1 MTEKVNL
8 DATDLYKLG
17 FWLGRLETSLL
28 PSYPWSMTQVCLD
41 SLSNYK
47 SKEGLQLIGH
57 GASFYYREFDKDY
70 KNIEEN
76 ITKKHCFILRP
87 VVGKWR
93 GHIEMVLKDWIL
105 CQPQAH
111 IDIGKLIKGARSFLA
126 DEEWNMLIPL
136 EQEGLNEATQCLLFN
151 NFTAAEFM
159 ALRTVESLLRR
170 WYEKHTN
177 KSIHDATFGKV
188 LNRLDKEFPE
198 QTRPREI
205 SPLYNLKER
214 RNAIAH
220 PEVISNEEEATMT
233 FLLVIHQCKLLKNK
247 LVP

>member
-8 DATDLYKLG
+8 GATDLYELG
-17 FWLGRLETSLL
+17 FWLGRLDCSLQ
-28 PSYPWSMTQVCLD
+28 SSVPWGIPRICLEV
-41 SLSNYK
+41 LSDYK
-47 SKEGLQLIGH
+47 SKGDLQFIGDV
-57 GASFYYREFDKDY
+57 ASYYYTTYDNEYKKREDPIKEVHY
-70 KNIEEN
+70 R
-76 ITKKHCFILRP
+76 ILQP
-87 VVGKWR
+87 AVAKWR
-93 GHIEMVLKDWIL
+93 GQIEMVLEKWIL
-105 CQPQAH
+105 CSPQAH
-111 IDIGKLIKGARSFLA
+111 LDIGKLIKGPRSFLL

-151 NFTAAEFM
+151 NFTSAEFM

-177 KSIHDATFGKV
+177 KSIDDATFGQV
-188 LNRLDKEFPE
+188 LNKLDKEFPE
-198 QTRPREI
+198 SNRPREI

-233 FLLVIHQCKLLKNK
+233 FMLVIRQCKLLKNK

>member
-8 DATDLYKLG
+8 NATDLYELG
-17 FWLGRLETSLL
+17 FWLGRLDTSLQPSL
-28 PSYPWSMTQVCLD
+28 PWGMARVCLD
-41 SLSNYK
+41 SLSDYK
-47 SKEGLQLIGH
+47 SKEGLQPIGKA
-57 GASFYYREFDKDY
+57 ASFYYKKFDNDY
-70 KNIEEN
+70 KKVEEN
-76 ITKKHCFILRP
+76 IKEEHCYILRP
-87 VVGKWR
+87 AVGKWR
-93 GHIEMVLKDWIL
+93 GQIEMVLQDWIL

-111 IDIGKLIKGARSFLA
+111 IDIGKLIEGARSFLA

-151 NFTAAEFM
+151 TFTSVEFM

-177 KSIHDATFGKV
+177 KSIKDATFGQV

-198 QTRPREI
+198 PTRPREI

-233 FLLVIHQCKLLKNK
+233 FMLVIRQCKLLKNK
-247 LVP
+247 LVS